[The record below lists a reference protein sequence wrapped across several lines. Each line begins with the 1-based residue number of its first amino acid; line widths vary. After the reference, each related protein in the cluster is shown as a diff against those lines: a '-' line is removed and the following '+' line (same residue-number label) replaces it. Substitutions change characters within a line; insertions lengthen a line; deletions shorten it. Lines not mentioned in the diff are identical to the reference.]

1 VDKEAVRL
9 IIEIP
14 EVPLRLSEIN
24 ENPNQ
29 KIDQLQEF
37 IEKQE
42 VKIRPTFSPNK

>member
-1 VDKEAVRL
+1 MDKDTVRL

-24 ENPNQ
+24 EDPNQ
-29 KIDQLQEF
+29 RIDQLQEL
-37 IEKQE
+37 IEKEE